1 MWEHLH
7 PSNSAAGLQRGACVS
22 DNCRT
27 RTVVTI
33 DRTSVVGTLVPA
45 CCLKA
50 AFFHSLEARLPGV
63 LVITQRP
70 SSNWRT
76 HKVTTDACYRRASQ
90 CLQRR
95 WLYSGHF
102 TCWSTTPEA
111 NVLLFFRS
119 IQSSIQSLVS
129 SDRAST
135 TESIRYHLL
144 IRFREIATRK
154 R

>member
-1 MWEHLH
+1 MWTFASKQLCRWT
-7 PSNSAAGLQRGACVS
+7 SARRLRLRQLS
-22 DNCRT
+22 DTDSRY
-27 RTVVTI
+27 
-33 DRTSVVGTLVPA
+33 DRSDLGTLVPA